1 MKTVKAFSFLLTL
14 LMLISA
20 FVACGNTPAETTG
33 KPGGS
38 SVDKPDDDQQEIED
52 TVPTDLNYAG
62 ETVTFLT
69 RDNKEKY
76 KYELACDELL
86 NDTLYDAIHYRNID
100 VETRLGLKFRTL
112 GRDGSYSNFAQ
123 WNEALSISVLT
134 NTGDYD
140 GAAFYL
146 STGSSLAKD
155 GIFYNLFE
163 LSDDTNG
170 YLNFEKPWWNQ
181 SMTEELAAFGSLFF
195 AGGSLTV
202 SQVEDGICVFFNRDM
217 FNELYPGERDATLYQ
232 LVRDGNWTAD
242 KMAAYVSEAWTD
254 VNSNGVID
262 DGDIVGTRNHAMG
275 NSAGQMDAWVVGMG
289 LRYTETNA
297 YGEPEIALLSG
308 NIVPAYEKVRNIFGN
323 NPGALLTTE
332 EAVETTI
339 ENGNVLFYTT
349 ALNQGSEMRN
359 STVNFGVLPI
369 PKYDAD
375 QEDYYTCFGNESS
388 AIAVC
393 SNLGDDRAAMVSA
406 VLELLSAEGYKQVL
420 PVYYG
425 TVLKGHYSREQADAE
440 MYDKILSSFVFSF
453 GFAYSTHNLGAIGSI
468 FRDLSP
474 TFDMQNYIDSNKV
487 TWSNKL
493 TELLSALEAV

>member
-1 MKTVKAFSFLLTL
+1 MLL
-14 LMLISA
+14 SV
-20 FVACGNTPAETTG
+20 FVACGDTPAETTA
-33 KPGGS
+33 KPNTPS
-38 SVDKPDDDQQEIED
+38 SNKGDDHRQQVED
-52 TVPTDLNYAG
+52 TVPLDLNYAG
-62 ETVTFLT
+62 ETVTFLI

-100 VETRLGLKFRTL
+100 VETRLGLKFKTL
-112 GRDGSYSNFAQ
+112 GQDGSYSNFAK
-123 WNEALSISVLT
+123 WNETLSVSVLT
-134 NTGDYD
+134 NTGDFD

-163 LSDDTNG
+163 LSEDTNG
-170 YLNFEKPWWNQ
+170 YLNFTKPWWNQ
-181 SMTEELAAFGSLFF
+181 SMTEELAAYGALFF

-202 SQVEDGICVFFNRDM
+202 SQVSDGICVFFNRDM
-217 FNELYPGERDATLYQ
+217 FNELYPDEGDAALYQ
-232 LVRDGNWTAD
+232 AVRDGAWTAD

-262 DGDIVGTRNHAMG
+262 DGDVVGTRNHAMG

-289 LRYTETNA
+289 LRFTTTNA
-297 YGEPEIALLSG
+297 YGEPEITLLNS
-308 NIVPAYEKVRNIFGN
+308 NIIPAYEKVRNVFGN

-332 EAVETTI
+332 EAIETTI
-339 ENGNVLFYTT
+339 ENGNVLFFTT
-349 ALNQGSEMRN
+349 ALGQGSEMRT

-369 PKYDAD
+369 PKYNEE

-388 AIAVC
+388 AIAIC
-393 SNLGDDRAAMVSA
+393 SNLSDDRAAMVSA
-406 VLELLSAEGYKQVL
+406 VVELLSAESYKQVL
-420 PVYYG
+420 PAYYG

-440 MYDKILSSFVFSF
+440 MYDLILGSFVFSF

-474 TFDMQNYIDSNKV
+474 TFDMQNYIDSNRV
-487 TWSNKL
+487 TWDTKL
-493 TELLSALEAV
+493 AELLSALEAVS

>member
-1 MKTVKAFSFLLTL
+1 MLLSTL
-14 LMLISA
+14 
-20 FVACGNTPAETTG
+20 VACGGEPEETTE
-33 KPGGS
+33 KKGGQTANT
-38 SVDKPDDDQQEIED
+38 DDPRQQISD
-52 TVPTDLNYAG
+52 TVPTDLDYTG
-62 ETVTFLT
+62 QTVTFLI

-76 KYELACDELL
+76 KYELACESLL

-100 VETRLGLKFRTL
+100 VETRLGLKFNTL
-112 GRDGSYSNFAQ
+112 GQDGSYANFAN
-123 WNEALSISVLT
+123 WNETLSVSVLT
-134 NTGDYD
+134 NTGDFD

-163 LSDDTNG
+163 LTEEANG

-181 SMTEELAAFGSLFF
+181 TLVDKLAAYNALFF
-195 AGGSLTV
+195 AGGSLTI
-202 SQVEDGICVFFNRDM
+202 SQIEDGVCVFFNRDL
-217 FNELYPGERDATLYQ
+217 FNELYPDDRDATLYQ
-232 LVRDGNWTAD
+232 LVRDGAWTAD

-262 DGDIVGTRNHAMG
+262 DGDIVGTRSHAMG
-275 NSAGQMDAWVVGMG
+275 NSAGVMDAWVVGMG
-289 LRYTETNA
+289 LRFTQNNI
-297 YGEPEIALLSG
+297 YGEPEIALLNS
-308 NIVPAYEKVRNIFGN
+308 NIIPAYEKVRNIFGN
-323 NPGALLTTE
+323 NPGSLLTTD
-332 EAVETTI
+332 EAIETTM
-339 ENGNVLFYTT
+339 ENGNILFFTT
-349 ALNQGSEMRN
+349 ALNQGSDMRN

-369 PKYDAD
+369 PKYDAE

-393 SNLGDDRAAMVSA
+393 SNLSAERAAMVSA
-406 VLELLSAEGYKQVL
+406 VLELLSAESYKQVL

-440 MYDKILSSFVFSF
+440 MYDMILGSFVFSF

-474 TFDMQNYIDSNKV
+474 TFDMQNHIDSNKG
-487 TWSNKL
+487 TWSTKL
-493 TELLSALEAV
+493 NELLAALEAVS